1 MAYPLDAGSVED
13 YPVKVGSAL
22 VTMVDPNR
30 GFEKAYNRWYE
41 RDHFYA
47 GCMIGPYL
55 FAGSRWIAPRDLKN
69 LRWPQT
75 EGVAEPYDAGSYISI
90 YWVEKGHHQ
99 DHFTDWASPQVHW
112 LYANNRGFAERTH
125 VHTVVVDH
133 LGASYRDDDPV
144 PVELAL
150 DYGYPGIVVAWFDG
164 RDRLPAADLQAELSK
179 ALVPDLLSGSTIEI
193 ASSWTPST
201 PSEERSSGSP
211 MPLGTPAGGPN
222 RLLQIFFVGGDVS
235 QAMDGLRTYT
245 DAIEKTGLADT
256 QLVAPFFRTTPGK
269 DTYLD
274 QLW

>member
-1 MAYPLDAGSVED
+1 LDAGGVDD

-55 FAGSRWIAPRDLKN
+55 FAGSRWIAPRELKN
-69 LRWPQT
+69 LRWPT
-75 EGVAEPYDAGSYISI
+75 SEGVAEPYDAGSYVSI
-90 YWVEKGHHQ
+90 YWVERDHHQ
-99 DHFTDWASPQVHW
+99 DHFDNWASPQVHW
-112 LYANNRGFAERTH
+112 LYSNNRGFPERTH
-125 VHTVVVDH
+125 VHTVVVNH
-133 LGASYRDDDPV
+133 IGANYRDDDPV

-150 DYGYPGIVVAWFDG
+150 DYAYPGIVVAWFDG
-164 RDRLPAADLQAELSK
+164 RDRLPAADLHAELSK
-179 ALVPDLLSGSTIEI
+179 SLIPDLLSGSSIEI
-193 ASSWTPST
+193 ASSWTPSR

-222 RLLQIFFVGGDVS
+222 RLLQILFVGGDVRE
-235 QAMDGLRTYT
+235 AVNDLRAYT
-245 DAIEKTGLADT
+245 DGIEKAGLADT
-256 QLVAPFFRTTPGK
+256 QLVAPFFRTTPGR